1 MLSEN
6 QINKINQ
13 ILYKRVFKY
22 KGGFLVSSDAS
33 LDIDYKVRLLG
44 YKKMISVGEWTDYLM
59 VEVEFISYNDKISE
73 HMFPLFTENTLPLF
87 FKSTLR
93 YEIQD
98 FLSIF
103 DEDIKVDI
111 VKFKMLEDI
120 KKQKQISEST
130 MSNIAI
136 RTVVRDIIKKVKQ
149 NKSGTFYLPEEDDI
163 DEYIFTNLPFSF
175 SVELT
180 LKKDGKIDRFMVNGY
195 HVEEE
200 EVVEII
206 VVYNPKKIVS
216 QLYDL
221 VGELN
226 ELVAHELEHGYQ
238 EYRGEFMDKGDEP
251 EESLAYYTQ
260 DHEIPAQYR
269 GFKRLSK
276 LTKKPIEQVAMEWFK
291 NNQDIHGMTK
301 DEIGIVLNK
310 ILEYGNR

>member
-22 KGGFLVSSDAS
+22 KGGFLVSSDSS

-103 DEDIKVDI
+103 DDDIKVDI

-149 NKSGTFYLPEEDDI
+149 NKSGTYYLPEEDDI

-195 HVEEE
+195 HVDEE

-206 VVYNPKKIVS
+206 VLYNPKKIVS

-238 EYRGEFMDKGDEP
+238 EYRGEFMDKDDEP